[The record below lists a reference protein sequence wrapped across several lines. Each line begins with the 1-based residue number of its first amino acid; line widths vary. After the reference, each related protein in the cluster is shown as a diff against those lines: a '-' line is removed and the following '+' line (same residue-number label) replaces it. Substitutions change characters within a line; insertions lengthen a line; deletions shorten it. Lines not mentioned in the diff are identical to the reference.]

1 MRENVEGV
9 NVNGWKDTC
18 AMDGGACA
26 HGRGAG
32 MDGHVGGPH

>member
-9 NVNGWKDTC
+9 NVNGWKDTR
-18 AMDGGACA
+18 AMDGGACT
-26 HGRGAG
+26 HGCGAG